1 MFSARFIVQWL
12 SSERAGRSVM
22 PVQFWYLSLLGG
34 VTLLTYALHRL
45 DPVFI
50 LGQSMGLAIYLR
62 NISLIRREHRAT
74 TRVSS
79 VMS

>member
-12 SSERAGRSVM
+12 SSERAGRSVI

-50 LGQSMGLAIYLR
+50 LGQSMGLVIYSR
-62 NISLIRREHRAT
+62 NLFLIRREHRSS